1 MVNNMSPE
9 NRDLPST
16 DSSRNPALIVASQR
30 NFQYF
35 WIAQFLIQ
43 VVCGAMR
50 FAFLWHAPQLG
61 EITWTVPL
69 LGFATSIPGLIVVLP
84 VGAIADRTNHKT
96 YSLVLSVVATGLL
109 LLTGI
114 LLVQDSL
121 DIYSACILALL
132 LGTIQAGS
140 RPVFQ
145 AMVPKLVES
154 RLLATG
160 VALQNVGSMG
170 SQVIGAI
177 IAGVL
182 ISLIGT
188 GSAFVLWGVL
198 AFIAFISFYLMSYPS
213 RNPTNESYAR
223 PTIFS
228 GISDGIRLCFSS
240 TPIRSLIFG
249 GFLIGIGGGAWTTLL
264 PEIGRDQIGF
274 GPGYTSL
281 LAALVSVGM
290 ISSTLFI
297 ATRRLFNN
305 KTVYFLISVNCFG
318 PGLIFLGFTQEP
330 IWAFTYMFISG
341 LYAGVFLT
349 TQRTLLQE
357 NAPSDFVAR
366 IMSLNVFVN
375 AGTVPISTGIIW
387 ILRHMFSSGETLAI
401 FGLAV
406 TLLSLLLTL
415 SRKSTWD
422 RHFDA

>member
-1 MVNNMSPE
+1 
-9 NRDLPST
+9 
-16 DSSRNPALIVASQR
+16 
-30 NFQYF
+30 
-35 WIAQFLIQ
+35 
-43 VVCGAMR
+43 
-50 FAFLWHAPQLG
+50 
-61 EITWTVPL
+61 
-69 LGFATSIPGLIVVLP
+69 
-84 VGAIADRTNHKT
+84 
-96 YSLVLSVVATGLL
+96 
-109 LLTGI
+109 
-114 LLVQDSL
+114 
-121 DIYSACILALL
+121 
-132 LGTIQAGS
+132 
-140 RPVFQ
+140 
-145 AMVPKLVES
+145 
-154 RLLATG
+154 
-160 VALQNVGSMG
+160 
-170 SQVIGAI
+170 
-177 IAGVL
+177 
-182 ISLIGT
+182 
-188 GSAFVLWGVL
+188 
-198 AFIAFISFYLMSYPS
+198 
-213 RNPTNESYAR
+213 
-223 PTIFS
+223 FS